1 MHNQTAYIIQR
12 ENNNMVF
19 MTNGTNERMRID
31 SAGRMGIAQTP
42 AVSNL
47 EITHAGTNTPL
58 NQIELNTSHVTDGG
72 GSGIFFKNSGATG
85 SSHTNR
91 YGTRL
96 HTVRGSNGASTFK
109 ISNEKT
115 GGTTGLI
122 EAVRIDSDQRVFL
135 PQQPRF
141 CIVGGNNMYNN
152 SEANLWNN
160 THAFAPSSS
169 VNGGYGTSIQCNVG
183 NHYTTSNG
191 RWTVPIAGAYYFFF
205 YGTTGSNH
213 SHFVYITKNGS
224 SIANDLG
231 LEYSQGEYHQNFAG
245 SYLINCASGDYMN
258 FYRRGSGY
266 NFYSLVW
273 GGWLV
278 A

>member
-1 MHNQTAYIIQR
+1 
-12 ENNNMVF
+12 
-19 MTNGTNERMRID
+19 
-31 SAGRMGIAQTP
+31 
-42 AVSNL
+42 
-47 EITHAGTNTPL
+47 
-58 NQIELNTSHVTDGG
+58 
-72 GSGIFFKNSGATG
+72 
-85 SSHTNR
+85 
-91 YGTRL
+91 
-96 HTVRGSNGASTFK
+96 
-109 ISNEKT
+109 
-115 GGTTGLI
+115 
-122 EAVRIDSDQRVFL
+122 
-135 PQQPRF
+135 
-141 CIVGGNNMYNN
+141 MYNN

-169 VNGGYGTSIQCNVG
+169 ENGGYGTSIQWNVG
-183 NHYTTSNG
+183 NHYNTSNG

-278 A
+278 AW